1 VKILEENILTK
12 IIDKKRVRLE
22 HLKQTTPL
30 SEAEVSRNAPGR
42 SLTLRSFFDALART
56 DRLNFIAEIKKA
68 SPSKG
73 LLREQFDPLEIGI
86 EYESNGAAAISVLT
100 EEDHFQGSLEHLKR
114 VRQNCSP
121 PILRK
126 DFVFDAYQIYEA
138 AAARADAILLIVAA
152 LDRQMLFQLQEVAH
166 RTGLDALVEV
176 HNLQELK
183 MALDCEARIIGINNR
198 DLNTFKVDLHT
209 TLQLAPHVPDPV
221 ILVSESGIN
230 TPDDIRI
237 LRDVGC
243 DAFLIGELFMKSPH
257 PGKALRD
264 LMIRSFDLT
273 INSRTTR

>member
-1 VKILEENILTK
+1 MEESILTK
-12 IIDKKRVRLE
+12 IIEQKKARVE
-22 HLKQTTPL
+22 HLKETMPL
-30 SEAEVSRNAPGR
+30 SESEVRRNAPGKPVT
-42 SLTLRSFFDALART
+42 SRSFLDALDRT

-73 LLREQFDPLEIGI
+73 LLRDQFDPVEIGI

-114 VRQNCSP
+114 VRQTCSR

-138 AAARADAILLIVAA
+138 AAAGADAILLIVAA
-152 LDRQMLFQLQEVAH
+152 LDHPTLFQLQEVAH
-166 RTGLDALVEV
+166 RVGLDALVEV

-183 MALDCEARIIGINNR
+183 MALQCEPRIIGINNR
-198 DLNTFKVDLHT
+198 DLKTFKVDLQT
-209 TLQLAPHVPDPV
+209 TLRLAPHVPDPV

-230 TPDDIRI
+230 TADDIRI

-243 DAFLIGELFMKSPH
+243 DAFLVGEVFMKSPQ
-257 PGKALRD
+257 PGRALRD
-264 LMIRSFDLT
+264 LIIRSFDLT
-273 INSRTTR
+273 TNSGTIR

>member
-1 VKILEENILTK
+1 VEESILTK
-12 IIDKKRVRLE
+12 IIEQKKARVE
-22 HLKQTTPL
+22 HLKQTMRL
-30 SEAEVSRNAPGR
+30 SESEVRRNAPGKPVT
-42 SLTLRSFFDALART
+42 SRSFLDALDRT

-73 LLREQFDPLEIGI
+73 LLRDQFDPVEIGI

-114 VRQNCSP
+114 VRQTCSR

-138 AAARADAILLIVAA
+138 AAAGADAILLIVAA
-152 LDRQMLFQLQEVAH
+152 LDHPTLFQLQEVAH
-166 RTGLDALVEV
+166 RVGLDALVEV

-183 MALDCEARIIGINNR
+183 MALQCEPRIIGINNR
-198 DLNTFKVDLHT
+198 DLKTFKVDLQT
-209 TLQLAPHVPDPV
+209 TLHLAPHVPDPV

-243 DAFLIGELFMKSPH
+243 DAFLVGEAFLKSPH
-257 PGKALRD
+257 PGRALRD
-264 LMIRSFDLT
+264 LIIRSFDLT
-273 INSRTTR
+273 TNSGTIR